1 MVKLILTLNLSQYT
15 NISIAGTGDV
25 NVFNLGYDYPI
36 NENFKIS
43 GGYFIAKF
51 DFEID
56 ENVPLEF
63 PTGTYY

>member
-1 MVKLILTLNLSQYT
+1 MVKLILRLNLANT

-36 NENFKIS
+36 NKNFKIS

-56 ENVPLEF
+56 ENVPND
-63 PTGTYY
+63 